1 MSGGIKAGS
10 CETISGIEIDKA
22 CFSVV
27 AETQDRFSVRAGN
40 CHAIPDNVGYVLP
53 GRLLQQVR
61 GSESGLAPP
70 PEKLLS

>member
-27 AETQDRFSVRAGN
+27 ADTGPLTVRAGN

-53 GRLLQQVR
+53 GRLLQQVK

>member
-53 GRLLQQVR
+53 GRLLQQVK
-61 GSESGLAPP
+61 SC
-70 PEKLLS
+70 LLYTSPSPRDS